1 MLRKWLDVPL
11 GGWMNKFR
19 MTPPTRVAKKLM
31 GNKSRFPRNSLERNK
46 TD

>member
-1 MLRKWLDVPL
+1 MLGKWLDVPL

-19 MTPPTRVAKKLM
+19 MTLPTRLAKKLM
-31 GNKSRFPRNSLERNK
+31 GNISRFLLNSLEGNK